1 MLNRIIVTQN
11 TQNYGKREAT
21 RINATSY
28 RFLRILRVL
37 RENKE
42 KTITL
47 PRINPIYYNIM
58 GNRAIQFHK
67 ALSAALFVLLLSVA
81 GMTKMYAY
89 DFSAVCE
96 TGQTLYYNI
105 TDAQNHEVELTCPSA
120 NHFYYSWYGF
130 AEPTGDIILPETVQY
145 EGNTFTVTSIG
156 ESAFYE
162 CEGLAGVLTLPNTVV
177 SIGDYAFYGC
187 KNFTG
192 NLVIPEGVKKIPQYA
207 FAKCSGFSGLV
218 IPATVISIRSH
229 AFYGCSHLTQVS
241 ISGNRL
247 TMIGVGAFAKCRRWT
262 GNLVLPNSVT
272 KIQDGA
278 FSECSRLTG
287 VTLSSSLTS
296 IGNSAF
302 YECSGLTEIAIPHAV
317 TSIGDCAF
325 MGCSGLTSINIPN
338 SVTSIGFVANYGCRV
353 FADCPSLEQITVE
366 PGNPV
371 YDSRDNCNAIIETQ
385 TNRLLIGCM
394 NSVIPS
400 TVTTIGGHAFY
411 GSGLTTITIPNSVA
425 SIEEQAFRFCT
436 SLTSI
441 TLPTSVTSIGSTVL
455 GNCSALTSVEIQC
468 SLTTIPSYMFLS
480 CESLATIE
488 IPESVTKIEMYA
500 FSNCTG
506 LTSIEIPSAMTAIQ
520 MHAFN
525 NCSGLT
531 SITVWA
537 DNPPALSP
545 NTIYNPEVF
554 DNVDKSIPV
563 NVPCGSIPAYQ
574 NAEGWN
580 AFTNYMEM
588 CPYHWTPVAP
598 GQYSSSTIIEG
609 VILINGVEQ
618 YNDQLEL
625 GVFCGDECRG
635 SQRASYFPPTG
646 RYIVQIMVFGEDND
660 VLSFRLYDH
669 QQQQEIPLTPP
680 ANVVFNDDGY
690 GTLLEPYVLNFAS
703 PIVHTQ
709 TLNTGWNWYSTYIE
723 QSGIDGLRQLEN
735 SIGIPNA
742 LIQSQNDGYVKSGL
756 RNGRVVWRG
765 ELSSINN
772 EEMVKIATMEACE
785 ATMVGQA
792 TYPSN
797 HPITINRG
805 WNWIGFPC
813 SERVSVSEALSGF
826 TPQNGDVIKS
836 INSITTYYSD
846 GDYNMW
852 YGTLNIFE
860 PGQGYMYGSKS
871 DASKT
876 LVYQTDNRSEATL
889 ANITPE
895 NNYYQPVDNYA
906 DNMTLTAV
914 IELDGNELR
923 SEDYEL
929 AAFVGDECRGSVKLM
944 YVESIDRYVAFLTVF
959 GELEEELSFR
969 LTDGIA
975 SGLSTDLLAYAI
987 DDIVGDLDDPVVL
1000 HFGPIDVEENI
1011 SANVRVYPNPS
1022 EGLFNIE
1029 GQNIRKVEV
1038 FNALG
1043 QPVYTKKTE
1052 NELMTID
1059 LTGHAAGIYL
1069 IRIVTD
1075 SGIWSHQV
1083 VKK

>member
-1 MLNRIIVTQN
+1 MKAKILLM
-11 TQNYGKREAT
+11 KRA
-21 RINATSY
+21 
-28 RFLRILRVL
+28 LRGVL
-37 RENKE
+37 
-42 KTITL
+42 L
-47 PRINPIYYNIM
+47 
-58 GNRAIQFHK
+58 
-67 ALSAALFVLLLSVA
+67 VLLLGVV
-81 GMTKMYAY
+81 GMTKGYAY

-105 TDAQNHEVELTCPSA
+105 TDAENHKVELTCPSE

-130 AEPTGDIILPETVQY
+130 TEPAGEIILPESVQY
-145 EGNTFTVTSIG
+145 EGNTYAVTSIG

-162 CEGLAGVLTLPNTVV
+162 CEGLTGVLTLPNTVA

-192 NLVIPEGVKKIPQYA
+192 SLVIPEGVKKIPQYA

-229 AFYGCSHLTQVS
+229 AFYGCSHLAQVS

-296 IGNSAF
+296 IGISAF
-302 YECSGLTEIAIPHAV
+302 YECSGLTEMEIPHSV

-325 MGCSGLTSINIPN
+325 MGCRNLTSINIPN

-411 GSGLTTITIPNSVA
+411 GSGLTTITIPNSVT

-441 TLPTSVTSIGSTVL
+441 TLPNSVTSIGSDL
-455 GNCSALTSVEIQC
+455 LANCSALTSVEMPS
-468 SLTTIPSYMFLS
+468 SLTTIPHFMFLS
-480 CESLATIE
+480 CESLASIE

-506 LTSIEIPSAMTAIQ
+506 LTTIEIPSAVTAIQ

-545 NTIYNPEVF
+545 NILSNPEVF
-554 DNVDKSIPV
+554 DNVDKTIPLH
-563 NVPCGSIPAYQ
+563 VPCGAIEAYR

-580 AFTNYMEM
+580 AFTNVVEM
-588 CPYHWTPVAP
+588 CPYHWTPVAA

-609 VILINGVEQ
+609 VIFINGVEQ
-618 YNDQLEL
+618 YSDQLEL

-646 RYIVQIMVFGEDND
+646 RYIIQMMVFGEDND

-723 QSGIDGLRQLEN
+723 QSGIDGLGQLEN
-735 SIGIPNA
+735 SIGVPNA
-742 LIQSQNDGYVKSGL
+742 VIRSKDNGYVCSSQS
-756 RNGRVVWRG
+756 NGSVVWSG
-765 ELSSINN
+765 ELASISN

-785 ATMVGQA
+785 ATMVGQVA
-792 TYPSN
+792 FPSN

-836 INSITTYYSD
+836 INSYTTYYSD
-846 GDYNMW
+846 ANYNMW
-852 YGTLNIFE
+852 YGTLNILE

-871 DASKT
+871 NATKT
-876 LVYQTDNRSEATL
+876 LVYQTGSRGEATL
-889 ANITPE
+889 ANIMPE
-895 NNYYQPVDNYA
+895 NNYYQPVDDYA
-906 DNMTLTAV
+906 DNMTV
-914 IELDGNELR
+914 IALVELDGEELR
-923 SEDYEL
+923 SDNYEL
-929 AAFVGDECRGSVKLM
+929 AAFAGDECRGSVKLM
-944 YVESIDRYVAFLTVF
+944 YVESLNRYVAFLTVF
-959 GELEEELSFR
+959 GNETEDLHFV
-969 LTDGIA
+969 LTDGVT
-975 SGLSTDLLAYAI
+975 SDLSADRMTYAI
-987 DDIVGDLDDPVVL
+987 DGIEGTLDEPVVL
-1000 HFGPIDVEENI
+1000 RFGTTDVNENASI
-1011 SANVRVYPNPS
+1011 NVRVYPNPS
-1022 EGLFNIE
+1022 KGQFTVEGTGLMRITNL
-1029 GQNIRKVEV
+1029 
-1038 FNALG
+1038 LG
-1043 QPVYTKKTE
+1043 QVMMAKEIADRETVALPKGMYF
-1052 NELMTID
+1052 
-1059 LTGHAAGIYL
+1059 
-1069 IRIVTD
+1069 VTLNG
-1075 SGIWSHQV
+1075 STVKV
-1083 VKK
+1083 VVE